1 MFAHG
6 SRAAELFFGNAP
18 PSIIED
24 RPETAYLFLRWLL
37 PRHEKLHTLVARD
50 LEQRQLDPA
59 RSGVAVATL
68 ANRDHLLRRH
78 IDLVMVSKGLY
89 LWYAAQKEPY
99 IMMQS
104 AFSDVLKKARDVI
117 TSKAVDNYVL
127 STLDCS
133 EETADRLAAERR
145 TAVFCKMGGTWIRWL
160 VG

>member
-1 MFAHG
+1 MGAWARL
-6 SRAAELFFGNAP
+6 SRDPGPRKAS
-18 PSIIED
+18 SIKP
-24 RPETAYLFLRWLL
+24 RPISLRIGQRQHAFFLRWLV
-37 PRHEKLHTLVARD
+37 PRHEKLHALVARD

-104 AFSDVLKKARDVI
+104 AFSDVLNRPA
-117 TSKAVDNYVL
+117 
-127 STLDCS
+127 
-133 EETADRLAAERR
+133 
-145 TAVFCKMGGTWIRWL
+145 M
-160 VG
+160 